1 MKIENSTI
9 YYNGNVKLKKAG
21 VRQVISVFEQQEYV
35 KCKFDVIYFIKKYV
49 QIISLDEGV
58 VPFHLFPY
66 QEKMIKHM
74 EDNRFSIFMTSRQM
88 GKTTVAAGYILHE
101 LIFNKSFTV
110 AILANKGAQ
119 AREIMERVQMMYEE
133 LPFFLQPGV
142 KSWNKGSISL
152 GNKSRAF
159 TAATSSSSV
168 RGKSINLLYMDEFA
182 HIENDTE
189 FYQSTYPVI
198 MSGKTTKVIITSTP
212 NGMNLFY
219 KIWTEAKDGRS
230 QYKALQIYWNEHPNR
245 DEAWLREQESNM
257 PPKQIAQEIHCVVG
271 DTPVTVRCVVSGA
284 VFDTTMLELYE
295 KQYERTGVVYK
306 LTRAD
311 GLSYVGITLDLKKRV
326 KDHAKTKRFA
336 AGIISVETLFTG
348 PYSECVRLEPFFVKL
363 NDTYRR
369 GLNVT
374 PDGRGKTSTARFNT
388 YGNPCSDATRKK
400 IGDANRGKRRPGR
413 GPSHTLAQR
422 EKWSRDRS
430 GKQPRN
436 TRLTPDVVRGLV
448 DRFSSFSPLTD
459 DIAPLLAKK
468 YRHGFIA
475 GSLCLS
481 ECRLTSGNEYNPRY
495 HFARI
500 VADEMSMSVNGVY
513 KALWGKHVS

>member
-1 MKIENSTI
+1 
-9 YYNGNVKLKKAG
+9 

-230 QYKALQIYWNEHPNR
+230 QYKALQI
-245 DEAWLREQESNM
+245 
-257 PPKQIAQEIHCVVG
+257 
-271 DTPVTVRCVVSGA
+271 
-284 VFDTTMLELYE
+284 
-295 KQYERTGVVYK
+295 ER
-306 LTRAD
+306 
-311 GLSYVGITLDLKKRV
+311 
-326 KDHAKTKRFA
+326 
-336 AGIISVETLFTG
+336 
-348 PYSECVRLEPFFVKL
+348 
-363 NDTYRR
+363 
-369 GLNVT
+369 
-374 PDGRGKTSTARFNT
+374 
-388 YGNPCSDATRKK
+388 
-400 IGDANRGKRRPGR
+400 
-413 GPSHTLAQR
+413 
-422 EKWSRDRS
+422 
-430 GKQPRN
+430 
-436 TRLTPDVVRGLV
+436 
-448 DRFSSFSPLTD
+448 
-459 DIAPLLAKK
+459 
-468 YRHGFIA
+468 
-475 GSLCLS
+475 
-481 ECRLTSGNEYNPRY
+481 
-495 HFARI
+495 
-500 VADEMSMSVNGVY
+500 
-513 KALWGKHVS
+513 